1 MNQNLK
7 KGEHIAPLK
16 SAYGIPHLWKDTRP
30 LEFETEDVAQKVAAR
45 TGGEVYMNKKARCYL
60 IRFI

>member
-16 SAYGIPHLWKDTRP
+16 SANGIPHLWKDTRP
-30 LEFETEDVAQKVAAR
+30 LEFETKKQAQEIASRV
-45 TGGEVYMNKKARCYL
+45 GGEIYLNPKAGCYL
-60 IRFI
+60 IRFV